1 MRVARTVTGRF
12 VHVVSSVDLEKRTGK
27 ILYVNPASSAQESG
41 VEGDPSI
48 ELRFLSRDGN
58 PLVSVSPILHLASCE
73 GRGASRIALIQ
84 EDVKFETGMSSIE
97 LRIDGK
103 TVDAY
108 KTAQAAPSAMLTPD
122 KLKATRMQGASPF
135 AAPKMQVETA
145 GGAVAESEGVSY
157 TVQAQPAQGSPW
169 TTLAVGS
176 KTPKVTVDANQFP
189 GSRSVLVR
197 VLKTDGF
204 TEDVIAQDTIKF

>member
-12 VHVVSSVDLEKRTGK
+12 VHVVSSVDLDKRTGK

-41 VEGDPSI
+41 VEGDPSV
-48 ELRFLSRDGN
+48 ELRFLGRDGN
-58 PLVSVSPILHLASCE
+58 PLVSISPILHLASCE
-73 GRGASRIALIQ
+73 GRGTFRMALIQ

-108 KTAQAAPSAMLTPD
+108 KTSQSAPGAILTPD
-122 KLKATRMQGASPF
+122 KLKATRMQGVSPF
-135 AAPKMQVETA
+135 AAPKMKVETTV
-145 GGAVAESEGVSY
+145 GGDVEYEGVSY
-157 TVQAQPAQGSPW
+157 TVQAQPAPGTPW

-176 KTPKVTVDANQFP
+176 KTPKFTVDANQFP

-204 TEDVIAQDTIKF
+204 TEDVIAQDTVKF